1 MTRWPTLEEVRS
13 APDSGTAK
21 CCFCGD
27 SVPYSDAL
35 MITVSREG
43 IKSRQ
48 QLWAHLDHLEQ
59 AIRPARISIEPEE
72 LRTGMPRDE

>member
-1 MTRWPTLEEVRS
+1 
-13 APDSGTAK
+13 
-21 CCFCGD
+21 
-27 SVPYSDAL
+27 